1 MIIATLAYLWLLP
14 DEEKWAHAYGIF
26 MLALSVSILSI
37 MVKRLHDLDMSG
49 WWVLL
54 GVVVFGS
61 TNVFRNEVIRI
72 ISDVVL
78 LVVTAWL
85 GAAKG
90 TETKTGEKK
99 SNWYYAKGQET
110 VGPISQDKLV
120 ALLRS
125 VSRLNDVF
133 VWRTG
138 FQDWMKV
145 GDLPQLLRA
154 IDRPPPLPETGVAR
168 ADATSELKAA
178 APATIDVGPAS
189 EKTSRSSILEKT
201 KALGGA
207 LLGLAIF
214 LAITALPILFLF
226 GATWVAEHIIE
237 YVAKAAGVILLV
249 CIFIFLPLALFR
261 ATRVVSVYGLLCS
274 SYVFGLGV

>member
-1 MIIATLAYLWLLP
+1 MIIATLAYLWFLP

-78 LVVTAWL
+78 LVATAWL
-85 GAAKG
+85 DAAKG

-110 VGPISQDKLV
+110 VGL
-120 ALLRS
+120 
-125 VSRLNDVF
+125 
-133 VWRTG
+133 TG
-138 FQDWMKV
+138 
-145 GDLPQLLRA
+145 
-154 IDRPPPLPETGVAR
+154 
-168 ADATSELKAA
+168 
-178 APATIDVGPAS
+178 
-189 EKTSRSSILEKT
+189 
-201 KALGGA
+201 
-207 LLGLAIF
+207 
-214 LAITALPILFLF
+214 
-226 GATWVAEHIIE
+226 
-237 YVAKAAGVILLV
+237 
-249 CIFIFLPLALFR
+249 
-261 ATRVVSVYGLLCS
+261 
-274 SYVFGLGV
+274 